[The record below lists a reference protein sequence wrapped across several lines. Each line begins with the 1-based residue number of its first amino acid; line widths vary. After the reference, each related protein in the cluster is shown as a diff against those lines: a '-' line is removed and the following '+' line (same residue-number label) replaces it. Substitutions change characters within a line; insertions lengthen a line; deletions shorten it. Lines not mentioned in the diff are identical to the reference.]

1 LRCSDREHDAAGC
14 ARSAAAHHAFD
25 ETFYVLEGEL
35 TFKLGD
41 ELSLARAGEV
51 AFARAGTPHT
61 FTNRSEAPARFLIVC
76 TPAGFERE
84 FARRAAALAGI
95 EPPSW
100 AVQPIPEVTVIGP
113 PISDDDIRRPRARHD
128 ESTRAQR
135 RAEMT
140 FGASANRGVAPR
152 MGRRDAGVMAFL
164 LAHPPTSGSNTRRH
178 IWTRPRPRR
187 IKRSMVKTVATEV
200 TTLGS
205 PINPGVDPAMA
216 HIASLADAERVMQI
230 RCMVVDGG
238 GSR

>member
-1 LRCSDREHDAAGC
+1 MSPPRTNGELSPPRALLRSEESDGC
-14 ARSAAAHHAFD
+14 VAVIESTMPPGARSAAAHHAFD

-113 PISDDDIRRPRARHD
+113 PISDDDIRRPRA
-128 ESTRAQR
+128 
-135 RAEMT
+135 
-140 FGASANRGVAPR
+140 PR
-152 MGRRDAGVMAFL
+152 
-164 LAHPPTSGSNTRRH
+164 
-178 IWTRPRPRR
+178 
-187 IKRSMVKTVATEV
+187 
-200 TTLGS
+200 
-205 PINPGVDPAMA
+205 
-216 HIASLADAERVMQI
+216 
-230 RCMVVDGG
+230 
-238 GSR
+238 